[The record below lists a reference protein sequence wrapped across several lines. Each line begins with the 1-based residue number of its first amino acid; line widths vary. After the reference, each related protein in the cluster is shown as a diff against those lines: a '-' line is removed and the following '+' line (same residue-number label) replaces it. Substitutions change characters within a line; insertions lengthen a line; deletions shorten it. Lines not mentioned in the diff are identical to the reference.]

1 MKKILNFFFTFIFI
15 IIILELVSYALYKIN
30 ILEISHK
37 PKFYLKKNYVTE
49 YNFWNEENEWGAW
62 RPVNIKT
69 VQKRSCFN
77 VEYKTNEVGARDST
91 FNNLRGVNGLLIGD
105 SFAEGYGV
113 NYKETSQYIIEK
125 KKNVNIINLGISK
138 NTGPVQYWL
147 IYSAFKSKYDHEFI
161 IIYFLPH
168 NDFGENDYS
177 NWKGSKR
184 YRPYYIKKDSKYEI
198 FIPNEA
204 KKNYLSNTK
213 KIKNYLK
220 DFFWTSNLF
229 INLNY
234 QYKLYRSSK
243 KKYNNFSAFF
253 DAPLNQQKASIYFLD
268 KIINDSNKKIFLVSI
283 PRLQDYYED
292 KNINNV
298 YWHNYYKLKDK
309 NTSNFKFINLID
321 HPPKNLENIYLKCD
335 GHWSPGGNKWAAEII
350 SEKLML
356 D

>member
-1 MKKILNFFFTFIFI
+1 MKKMN
-15 IIILELVSYALYKIN
+15 
-30 ILEISHK
+30 
-37 PKFYLKKNYVTE
+37 
-49 YNFWNEENEWGAW
+49 GAW

-69 VQKRSCFN
+69 IQKRSCFN

-91 FNNLRGVNGLLIGD
+91 FNNLRGANGLLIGD

-113 NYKETSQYIIEK
+113 NYKETSQYILEK
-125 KKNVNIINLGISK
+125 KKNVNIINLGVSK

-177 NWKGSKR
+177 NWKGSKGTDL
-184 YRPYYIKKDSKYEI
+184 IILKKIVNTK
-198 FIPNEA
+198 FLFQM
-204 KKNYLSNTK
+204 KQKNYLSNTK

-243 KKYNNFSAFF
+243 KYNNFSAFLM
-253 DAPLNQQKASIYFLD
+253 PL
-268 KIINDSNKKIFLVSI
+268 
-283 PRLQDYYED
+283 
-292 KNINNV
+292 
-298 YWHNYYKLKDK
+298 
-309 NTSNFKFINLID
+309 
-321 HPPKNLENIYLKCD
+321 
-335 GHWSPGGNKWAAEII
+335 
-350 SEKLML
+350 
-356 D
+356 